1 MKLLYK
7 ETYFDDLDDIAVY
20 ITACFNETLAHDT
33 VQEIHDKCKAVANLP
48 HIGRVYPRNSFF
60 RFLIVKRKN
69 VLFYH
74 VDEDAQTVTLHRIF
88 DTRRDYAA
96 AVSSIPS
103 D

>member
-7 ETYFDDLDDIAVY
+7 ETYFDDLDDIAIY
-20 ITACFNETLAHDT
+20 ITTCFNKGLAHEIA
-33 VQEIHDKCKAVANLP
+33 QEIHSKCIIVADQP
-48 HIGRVYPRNSFF
+48 YIGRIYPRNPFF

-74 VDEDAQTVTLHRIF
+74 VDESARTITLHRIF

-96 AVSSIPS
+96 AVSSIPEE
-103 D
+103 